1 MRMDDDLF
9 EDFADGE
16 LEKLAWEAKVNMR
29 NKQPHEP
36 KQKPKRP
43 FPEWAFWLI
52 AICMI
57 LQGLALLPKTLSFSI
72 FDFITTSAKLSTN
85 DSIKDYQKAVVAIE
99 TADKK
104 GTGFSINGSGKILTN
119 YHVIEGN
126 EQPTV
131 SFQNKGLFRA
141 KVTEIYP
148 EIDLA
153 ILQVEDTKITVFP
166 YLPLATNGKTVN
178 RNENVYIIGK
188 PLGFIRIANE
198 GKMLGTVKLSGWKE
212 SVYLVDAKIYH
223 GNSGSPVINSRGEVV
238 AVVFATLDHRK
249 FGKVGLAIPIT
260 LYLQENLADI
270 G

>member
-1 MRMDDDLF
+1 
-9 EDFADGE
+9 
-16 LEKLAWEAKVNMR
+16 MR
-29 NKQPHEP
+29 NKQQHEP

-43 FPEWAFWLI
+43 FPKWAFWLI
-52 AICMI
+52 AICMF

-99 TADKK
+99 TEDKI

-119 YHVIEGN
+119 YHVVEGN

-131 SFQNKGLFRA
+131 SYQNKGLFRA

-153 ILQVEDTKITVFP
+153 VLQVKDTKTSTHFP
-166 YLPLATNGKTVN
+166 YLPLATSGETVN
-178 RNENVYIIGK
+178 PNENVYIIGN

-198 GKMLGTVKLSGWKE
+198 GELLGMIKLSGWKE

-223 GNSGSPVINSRGEVV
+223 GNSGSPVINSRGEVM
-238 AVVFATLDHRK
+238 AVVFATMDHEK